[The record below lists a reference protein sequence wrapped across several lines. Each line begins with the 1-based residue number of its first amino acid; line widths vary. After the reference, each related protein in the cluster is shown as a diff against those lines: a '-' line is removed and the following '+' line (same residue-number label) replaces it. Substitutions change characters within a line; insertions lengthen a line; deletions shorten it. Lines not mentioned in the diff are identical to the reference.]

1 MISQKRMVPDKLAK
15 NAIRYTQFGHFK
27 KSNRYK
33 EYLKIF
39 NLKIL
44 ILFASALVM
53 FVPFQFNSIR
63 AETGLGTD
71 VFRVILTIIGADKAS
86 SGDVVALVTVNDH
99 SRVKFF
105 NVDNPMIDGIFSK
118 RDSSNSSSGSDNQDK
133 LIEYV
138 ATFPNLTV
146 NTGDEYKTC
155 VLPLKTLKIMCV
167 EGTNSPAKRPEVVD
181 LSLNST
187 STPASPESLTTE
199 STLTSPKN
207 DQSRDSDSDRE
218 DKDEKGDR

>member
-1 MISQKRMVPDKLAK
+1 
-15 NAIRYTQFGHFK
+15 
-27 KSNRYK
+27 
-33 EYLKIF
+33 
-39 NLKIL
+39 
-44 ILFASALVM
+44 M

-71 VFRVILTIIGADKAS
+71 VFRVILTIIGADKAT

-105 NVDNPMIDGIFSK
+105 NVDNPMTDGIFSN

-155 VLPLKTLKIMCV
+155 VLPMKSLKIMCV

-181 LSLNST
+181 LTLNST

-199 STLTSPKN
+199 STLTSSPKD
-207 DQSRDSDSDRE
+207 DQSRGSDSDRE
-218 DKDEKGDR
+218 DKDAKGDR

>member
-1 MISQKRMVPDKLAK
+1 MISHKRMAPDKLAK

-27 KSNRYK
+27 KSIRYK
-33 EYLKIF
+33 EYPKIS

-44 ILFASALVM
+44 ILFASALVI

-71 VFRVILTIIGADKAS
+71 VFRVILTIIGADKAT

-105 NVDNPMIDGIFSK
+105 NVDNPMTDGIFSK

-187 STPASPESLTTE
+187 QASPESLTTE
-199 STLTSPKN
+199 STLTPPKD
-207 DQSRDSDSDRE
+207 DQSLGSDSDRE
-218 DKDEKGDR
+218 DKVEKGDR